1 LQQWFENFRN
11 LADLEAQITSAYWT
25 RVAAVAGIASIF
37 VSLGALL
44 GLLRSLR
51 QTTVALNEA
60 RIGREDARV
69 ANEAAL
75 AHAAEANR
83 LARLERRP
91 WLSVKLQHAGEDLEY
106 RPRPEEHYAVT
117 PITVEVTN
125 HGGQPAIFTDANKP
139 VKGIECF
146 DQEQCYI
153 WKNFEETPL
162 KEVIFPGQTIRKTIL
177 FQTPLDL
184 VEGAHISEMP
194 MVPDQFILSGGL
206 HIGVVYMDADR
217 HGMKARTMML
227 IRWQALVPTT
237 IFRENERWQYKFSFS
252 SVSNSAI

>member
-1 LQQWFENFRN
+1 MQQWFENFRN

-125 HGGQPAIFTDANKP
+125 HGGSLQSSLTRTSRLRELSASIKSNATSGK
-139 VKGIECF
+139 
-146 DQEQCYI
+146 
-153 WKNFEETPL
+153 
-162 KEVIFPGQTIRKTIL
+162 IL
-177 FQTPLDL
+177 RRP
-184 VEGAHISEMP
+184 
-194 MVPDQFILSGGL
+194 
-206 HIGVVYMDADR
+206 R
-217 HGMKARTMML
+217 
-227 IRWQALVPTT
+227 
-237 IFRENERWQYKFSFS
+237 
-252 SVSNSAI
+252 